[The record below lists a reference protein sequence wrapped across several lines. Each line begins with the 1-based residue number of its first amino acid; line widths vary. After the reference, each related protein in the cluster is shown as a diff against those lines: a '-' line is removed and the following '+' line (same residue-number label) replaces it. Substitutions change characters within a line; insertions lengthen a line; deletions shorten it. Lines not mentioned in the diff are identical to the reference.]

1 MELSGK
7 YRVPLL
13 VHVGFCYI
21 QIHGMA
27 CHDMGNGVLVV
38 ALSIFMVLVVP
49 DQQGGCNWHIFL
61 STSRIK
67 MHEKEE

>member
-7 YRVPLL
+7 YKVPLPL
-13 VHVGFCYI
+13 HVGFCYI
-21 QIHGMA
+21 QIHGI
-27 CHDMGNGVLVV
+27 NGVLVV
-38 ALSIFMVLVVP
+38 DLSIFMVLVVP
-49 DQQGGCNWHIFL
+49 DQQVGCNWHIFL